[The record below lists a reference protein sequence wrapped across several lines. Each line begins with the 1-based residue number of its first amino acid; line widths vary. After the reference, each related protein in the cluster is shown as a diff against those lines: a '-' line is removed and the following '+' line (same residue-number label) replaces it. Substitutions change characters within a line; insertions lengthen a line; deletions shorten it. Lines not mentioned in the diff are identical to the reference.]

1 MICMS
6 CLVNPGMYATVVS
19 GVVADP
25 PLAHPPD
32 PSQMGYRGMLLS
44 RAVV

>member
-6 CLVNPGMYATVVS
+6 CLVNPGMCATVIS

-25 PLAHPPD
+25 PLAHPPVTR
-32 PSQMGYRGMLLS
+32 Q
-44 RAVV
+44 AVPGDAAVQVG